1 MGVLGGKRYFPLSRN
16 ELRGFDMAGTSATSS
31 SSAASAPPTTEGA
44 PESIQTGYMPGTPTG
59 GGATSTPPVSR
70 DLNKTSVFAT
80 EASPAAQVMRI
91 NTFQNEFPDDSSQF
105 QSVQE
110 AKRAA
115 VAEARA
121 AKIPP
126 PNYGL
131 VQNPETGEYEWAPW
145 TDAAGSTDNATA
157 ASKENFD
164 GSTYTAYSS
173 TDVEDTL
180 VAYSETEKSEKGET
194 SGSEEPYY
202 GEIDEGDEKV

>member
-1 MGVLGGKRYFPLSRN
+1 
-16 ELRGFDMAGTSATSS
+16 MAGTSATSS
-31 SSAASAPPTTEGA
+31 SSAASGPPTTEGA
-44 PESIQTGYMPGTPTG
+44 PETIQTGYMPGTPAG
-59 GGATSTPPVSR
+59 GAATSTPPVPR
-70 DLNKTSVFAT
+70 DLNETTAFAT
-80 EASPAAQVMRI
+80 EASPAAQVNSI
-91 NTFQNEFPDDSSQF
+91 NTFQNEFPDDGQF
-105 QSVQE
+105 QSAQE
-110 AKRAA
+110 TKRAA

-121 AKIPP
+121 AEPPP

-180 VAYSETEKSEKGET
+180 VAYSETAESEKGEADS
-194 SGSEEPYY
+194 SGLEEPYY
-202 GEIDEGDEKV
+202 GDSEESDEETQT